1 MAHSAISIDR
11 IISKLDEYLG
21 KNDTDGARRHLLYW
35 LDEAISEQN
44 ARAELLL
51 RNELMGLYRKGG
63 QRELAIE
70 NANVAMRKIAEMG
83 VEEQV
88 GSATT
93 YLNCAT
99 VYKAFGMAYIR
110 FAKEESELFKLLYMR
125 NRSGEPPVIH
135 SKTNDKMEN
144 LVDKAL
150 KEMISNALLELEDIA
165 NSDVLC
171 YSGPIVDGNENV
183 FLDIIEE
190 LADSPDKRD
199 SLMVVLTTTGGSAM
213 AVERYVN
220 IIRKHYEKV
229 SFVVPDYAYSAG
241 TIFCMSGDEIWMD
254 YFSVLGPIDPQVK
267 NKEGKF
273 VPALGYLDKVNS
285 LIDKARNGSLT
296 NAEFLI
302 LNDLTIYR
310 TSVYA

>member
-1 MAHSAISIDR
+1 
-11 IISKLDEYLG
+11 
-21 KNDTDGARRHLLYW
+21 
-35 LDEAISEQN
+35 
-44 ARAELLL
+44 
-51 RNELMGLYRKGG
+51 
-63 QRELAIE
+63 
-70 NANVAMRKIAEMG
+70 
-83 VEEQV
+83 
-88 GSATT
+88 
-93 YLNCAT
+93 
-99 VYKAFGMAYIR
+99 
-110 FAKEESELFKLLYMR
+110 
-125 NRSGEPPVIH
+125 
-135 SKTNDKMEN
+135 MEN

-285 LIDKARNGSLT
+285 LIDKAKNGSLT

-302 LNDLTIYR
+302 LKDFDLAELRAYEQAKELTVTLLKKWLVKYKFKNWDKHKNGN
-310 TSVYA
+310 SVTMAEKEKRAEEIADKLGDNNIWKSHARPICIEELENLKLKIEDYSDKETLRKVIRRYYNLSKDMINKYGLNIFIQTRKYL

>member
-1 MAHSAISIDR
+1 
-11 IISKLDEYLG
+11 
-21 KNDTDGARRHLLYW
+21 
-35 LDEAISEQN
+35 
-44 ARAELLL
+44 
-51 RNELMGLYRKGG
+51 
-63 QRELAIE
+63 
-70 NANVAMRKIAEMG
+70 
-83 VEEQV
+83 
-88 GSATT
+88 
-93 YLNCAT
+93 
-99 VYKAFGMAYIR
+99 
-110 FAKEESELFKLLYMR
+110 
-125 NRSGEPPVIH
+125 
-135 SKTNDKMEN
+135 MEN

-285 LIDKARNGSLT
+285 LIDKAKNGSLT

-302 LNDLTIYR
+302 LKDFDLAELRAYEQAKELTVTLLKKWLVKYKFKNWDKHKNGN
-310 TSVYA
+310 SVTMAEKEKRAEEIADKLGDNNIWKSHARPICIEELENLKLKIEDYSDKETFRKVIRRYYNLSKDMINKYGLNIFIQTRKYL

>member
-1 MAHSAISIDR
+1 
-11 IISKLDEYLG
+11 
-21 KNDTDGARRHLLYW
+21 
-35 LDEAISEQN
+35 
-44 ARAELLL
+44 
-51 RNELMGLYRKGG
+51 
-63 QRELAIE
+63 
-70 NANVAMRKIAEMG
+70 
-83 VEEQV
+83 
-88 GSATT
+88 
-93 YLNCAT
+93 
-99 VYKAFGMAYIR
+99 
-110 FAKEESELFKLLYMR
+110 
-125 NRSGEPPVIH
+125 
-135 SKTNDKMEN
+135 MEN

-150 KEMISNALLELEDIA
+150 KEMIFNALLELEDVA

-171 YSGPIVDGNENV
+171 YSGPIIDGNENI

-190 LADSPDKRD
+190 LANSPDKRD
-199 SLMVVLTTTGGSAM
+199 CLMVVLTTTGGSAM

-302 LNDLTIYR
+302 LKDFDLAELRAYEQAKELTVTLLKKWLVKYKFKNWDKHKNGN
-310 TSVYA
+310 SVTMAEKEKRAEEIADKLGDNNIWKSHARPICIEELENLKLKIEDYSDKETLRKVIRRYYNLSKDMINKYGLNIFIQTRKYL